1 MCILLLW
8 LSLHRN
14 GKQSIVWKKWHCG
27 CFDLE
32 YFYMYFYQYALKM
45 VDNLF
50 FLFTAS
56 FQTRL
61 HFAERIKPQD
71 VSCCGVISFYC
82 LFSLF
87 LKNSK
92 IEKSNG
98 VRSGDL
104 ACQISLLTT
113 RLRKLFE
120 KYYRV
125 VWVVATS
132 CWK

>member
-1 MCILLLW
+1 
-8 LSLHRN
+8 
-14 GKQSIVWKKWHCG
+14 
-27 CFDLE
+27 
-32 YFYMYFYQYALKM
+32 MYFYQYALKM

-104 ACQISLLTT
+104 ACQISLLAI
-113 RLRKLFE
+113 RLGKLFE
-120 KYYRV
+120 KFQILSSYV
-125 VWVVATS
+125 NGCPILLKVTSVKFVGMQKAVTIVLGNVAY
-132 CWK
+132 

>member
-1 MCILLLW
+1 
-8 LSLHRN
+8 
-14 GKQSIVWKKWHCG
+14 
-27 CFDLE
+27 
-32 YFYMYFYQYALKM
+32 MYFYQYALKM

-104 ACQISLLTT
+104 ACQISLLAI
-113 RLRKLFE
+113 RLGKLFE
-120 KYYRV
+120 KFQILSSYV
-125 VWVVATS
+125 SGCPILLKLTSVKFVGMQKAVTIVLGNVAY
-132 CWK
+132 